1 MWGTCQK
8 NAISSNKNG
17 HPSQSVKNA
26 KNNRPQS
33 QSAESQPRVIQ
44 RIKGTGAT
52 RCEYLGIIYWPLR
65 NPTSKCLPLLMHLRS
80 QAPKLNPTPSKDSQ
94 RTTEER
100 CPYPVCSKNSSNA
113 TWHQAT
119 ARRSGNARQS
129 REVVPLPL
137 GGSEVDRAA
146 GWAA

>member
-119 ARRSGNARQS
+119 ARRSGNARHS
-129 REVVPLPL
+129 VTGGCAT